1 MCLVTSLGQ
10 GGCQCLTSYVLKPM
24 FGGGKEGEGK
34 KGGKKRNRKRKT
46 VENGLQILE

>member
-34 KGGKKRNRKRKT
+34 KGNKRNRKRKA
-46 VENGLQILE
+46 VENGLQIVE